1 MMTWRRMTDFERR
14 KENHFQHI
22 KEVWFVKQTLS
33 IDCMNI
39 YREDDTDFW
48 KNKDYSSSSLHYIS
62 FLNEMSAIKADQ
74 DELDLV
80 PE

>member
-1 MMTWRRMTDFERR
+1 
-14 KENHFQHI
+14 
-22 KEVWFVKQTLS
+22 
-33 IDCMNI
+33 MNI